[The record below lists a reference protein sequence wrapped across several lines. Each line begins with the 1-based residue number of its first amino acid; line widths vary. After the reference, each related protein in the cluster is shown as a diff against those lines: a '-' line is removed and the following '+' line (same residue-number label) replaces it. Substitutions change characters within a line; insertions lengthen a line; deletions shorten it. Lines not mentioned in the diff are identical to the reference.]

1 MSLAT
6 YEQASRSLAIKIISQ
21 DTELNAKMYRKN
33 IQTSEIY
40 LIFRQRLA
48 LYDKASRMPLTEIDR
63 LLLESK
69 KTDISMELK
78 MFRFKQNIEEELSQV
93 IYRLE
98 ELEDQLA
105 TLKR

>member
-1 MSLAT
+1 MSLST
-6 YEQASRSLAIKIISQ
+6 YEQASRTLAIKIISQ
-21 DTELNAKMYRKN
+21 DTELTAKMYRKN

-48 LYDKASRMPLTEIDR
+48 LYDKVSRMPLTEIDQ

-69 KTDISMELK
+69 KTEISMDLK

-93 IYRLE
+93 ISRLK

-105 TLKR
+105 TLKK

>member
-1 MSLAT
+1 MSLST
-6 YEQASRSLAIKIISQ
+6 NEQASRSLAIKIISQ
-21 DTELNAKMYRKN
+21 DTELMAKMYRKS
-33 IQTSEIY
+33 IQASEIY

-69 KTDISMELK
+69 KTEIGIELK

-93 IYRLE
+93 SSRLE
-98 ELEDQLA
+98 ELEGQLA
-105 TLKR
+105 TLKK

>member
-1 MSLAT
+1 MSLST

-21 DTELNAKMYRKN
+21 DTELTAKMYRKN
-33 IQTSEIY
+33 IQASEIY

-48 LYDKASRMPLTEIDR
+48 LYDRASTMPLTEIDR

-69 KTDISMELK
+69 KTEISMELK
-78 MFRFKQNIEEELSQV
+78 MFRFKQNIEEELGQV
-93 IYRLE
+93 ISRLK

>member
-48 LYDKASRMPLTEIDR
+48 LYDKASKMPLTKTDR

-69 KTDISMELK
+69 KTEICMELK

-93 IYRLE
+93 TSRLK

-105 TLKR
+105 SLKR